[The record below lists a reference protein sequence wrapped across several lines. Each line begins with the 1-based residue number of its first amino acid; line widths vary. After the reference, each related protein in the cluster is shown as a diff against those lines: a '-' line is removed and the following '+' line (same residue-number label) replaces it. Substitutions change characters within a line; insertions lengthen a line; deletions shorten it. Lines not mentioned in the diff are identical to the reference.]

1 MLASLWRAAE
11 ANGRE
16 VSVYFALALF
26 AVVVSALVPGHRL
39 PLAMPPFVRRFL
51 SRSAVVPFAVATLVA
66 AQHAYLALL
75 LDATYHQHPDR
86 AFMARMPVRFI
97 SGLAANT
104 IAERYR
110 TEFALLVLLETGCLV
125 ALYYGLAR
133 PTRWKLAIVLAGTLL
148 ACADAVTARAA
159 TSADMYAY
167 VGFMLLGT
175 HAYAPQGGAFAG
187 DFALINAWWH
197 TPLVSAPY
205 GPLWLAVADGAGAF
219 GHTLFEKILV
229 LRLLGALALLGTAGV
244 LAALRF
250 PPRIV
255 ALVALNPALIFE
267 FVANVHNDLFA
278 VLLLLLACYAT
289 RRGAVLG
296 GIVLAAA
303 AGLVKLPFLLF
314 AALAF
319 VPLSSPLRRLRA
331 YGITL
336 ALGLSISWLAG
347 GRAYLAA
354 LHRAADEGTGGHAL
368 TALLGAS
375 TIVKAVAVGAVALAL
390 GGGFVEGCAWTL
402 PALSAL
408 VHPWYLC
415 WALPYAVASE
425 RALRNVAL
433 ALPLAMLVTDTAL
446 GNGFAV
452 AVVAAAAYLWLAVA
466 LARALARSFASRD
479 LRA

>member
-1 MLASLWRAAE
+1 MASGRSKD
-11 ANGRE
+11 RE

-26 AVVVSALVPGHRL
+26 AVVVSAVVPGHRL
-39 PLAMPPFVRRFL
+39 PLAMPAIVRRSL

-75 LDATYHQHPDR
+75 LDATYHQHPER

-97 SGLAANT
+97 SGLAANN

-110 TEFALLVLLETGCLV
+110 TEFALLVLLETGCLI

-133 PTRWKLAIVLAGTLL
+133 PTRTSLIIVGAGTLL

-159 TSADMYAY
+159 SSADMYAY

-187 DFALINAWWH
+187 DYSLINAWWH

-219 GHTLFEKILV
+219 GHTLFEKIVV
-229 LRLLGALALLGTAGV
+229 LRSLGALALLGAAGV
-244 LAALRF
+244 LAALKIPART
-250 PPRIV
+250 V

-278 VLLLLLACYAT
+278 VLLLLLARYAT
-289 RRGAVLG
+289 GRGAVFG
-296 GIVLAAA
+296 GMVLAAA

-319 VPLSSPLRRLRA
+319 VPLSSPFRRLRA

-336 ALGLSISWLAG
+336 ALGLTVSWLTG
-347 GRAYLAA
+347 GRPYLAA
-354 LHRAADEGTGGHAL
+354 LHRAADEGTAGHAL
-368 TALLGAS
+368 AALLGAS
-375 TIVKAVAVGAVALAL
+375 TIVKAVAVGSIALAL

-415 WALPYAVASE
+415 WTLPYAVASE
-425 RALRNVAL
+425 AALRNVAI

-446 GNGFAV
+446 GNGIAI
-452 AVVAAAAYLWLAVA
+452 AVVATAAYGSLAVA
-466 LARALARSFASRD
+466 LTRTLAQSSARRASR
-479 LRA
+479 A

>member
-1 MLASLWRAAE
+1 M
-11 ANGRE
+11 
-16 VSVYFALALF
+16 YFALALF
-26 AVVVSALVPGHRL
+26 AVVVSAVVPGHPL
-39 PLAMPPFVRRFL
+39 PPAIPALVRRVL
-51 SRSAVVPFAVATLVA
+51 SKSAVVPFAVATLVA

-75 LDATYHQHPDR
+75 LDATYHQHPER

-97 SGLAANT
+97 SGLAAND

-110 TEFALLVLLETGCLV
+110 TEFALLVLLETGCLI

-133 PTRWKLAIVLAGTLL
+133 PTRTNVAIALAGTLL

-159 TSADMYAY
+159 SSADMYAY
-167 VGFMLLGT
+167 VGFTLLGT

-187 DFALINAWWH
+187 EYSLINAWWH

-205 GPLWLAVADGAGAF
+205 GPLWLAAAAGAGAF
-219 GHTLFEKILV
+219 GHTLFAKIVV
-229 LRLLGALALLGTAGV
+229 LRLLGVLALLGTAGV
-244 LAALRF
+244 LAALKI

-267 FVANVHNDLFA
+267 FIANVHNDLFA
-278 VLLLLLACYAT
+278 VLLLLLARYAT
-289 RRGAVLG
+289 GRGAVLG
-296 GIVLAAA
+296 GTILAAA

-336 ALGLSISWLAG
+336 ALGLSVSWFAG
-347 GRAYLAA
+347 GRPYLAA
-354 LHRAADEGTGGHAL
+354 LHRAADEGSGGHAL
-368 TALLGAS
+368 AALLGAS
-375 TIVKAVAVGAVALAL
+375 TIVKAVAVGSIALAL

-415 WALPYAVASE
+415 WTFPYAVGSQT
-425 RALRNVAL
+425 ALRNVAV
-433 ALPLAMLVTDTAL
+433 ALPIAMLVTDTAL
-446 GNGFAV
+446 GNGFA
-452 AVVAAAAYLWLAVA
+452 ATVVATAAYLWLSVA
-466 LARALARSFASRD
+466 LARTLAQSLASRH